1 MLSIR
6 LVFNFSSEL
15 FVILLFCGLVT
26 YGITDPVFVRR
37 EKIILFVFLSLY
49 INVAY
54 VIISHFN

>member
-37 EKIILFVFLSLY
+37 EKIILFVFYHY
-49 INVAY
+49 I
-54 VIISHFN
+54 SMLPMLL